1 MRNTTCSMAPR
12 SEPAGEIDA
21 AARASDAPA
30 AAVSPRLAAART
42 AAPPPAIAAA
52 SSVRR
57 SKRRA
62 SLPTAFPLAPN
73 VSSHRRDQLGSV
85 VLDVPDALAHG
96 MVDDGAR
103 RRRTQQ
109 GAQVFGVLVGRG
121 GPQGERRGGAEA

>member
-1 MRNTTCSMAPR
+1 MAPR
-12 SEPAGEIDA
+12 SEPAGVVEA

-62 SLPTAFPLAPN
+62 SLPAAFPLAPN
-73 VSSHRRDQLGSV
+73 VSSHGRYQLGSV
-85 VLDVPDALAHG
+85 VLDVPDALADG
-96 MVDDGAR
+96 MMHDGAGR
-103 RRRTQQ
+103 RRPQQ
-109 GAQVFGVLVGRG
+109 
-121 GPQGERRGGAEA
+121 